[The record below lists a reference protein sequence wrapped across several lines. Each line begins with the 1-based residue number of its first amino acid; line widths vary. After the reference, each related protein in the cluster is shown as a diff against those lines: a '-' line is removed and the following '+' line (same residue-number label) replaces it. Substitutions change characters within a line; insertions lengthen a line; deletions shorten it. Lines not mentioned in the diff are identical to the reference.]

1 MINKVQIMDIEDD
14 TVSQHKGKPCP
25 YSNKTCQEGRCINC
39 AIWAKYKENLI
50 KIYGDSI
57 IEML

>member
-1 MINKVQIMDIEDD
+1 MDIEDD